1 MSSSSIS
8 VAVRVRPLNSK
19 EISQLQINNNEV
31 ISFVGDGS
39 LAGTPI
45 QKNSS
50 KGLRRIVQVLDER
63 VLIFDPADTNPMAR
77 FQKTLLPVGKR
88 VKDIRYAFDRVFDE
102 NATQEIVY
110 ENTTKPLLDGILE
123 GYNAT
128 VFAYGATGC
137 GKTHTISGSPEDPGI
152 IFLTM
157 KELFDKMTSLA
168 DEKII
173 EINLSYL
180 EIYNETIRDL
190 LVPPVNAKPLSLR
203 EDSDRK
209 IAVPGLTTFRPQ
221 SVNEVMEIILK
232 GNANRTMSPT
242 EANSVSS
249 RSHAV
254 LQINVIQ
261 KSRTAD
267 ISEDHFG
274 ATLSI
279 IDLAGSERASVTKN
293 RGERLLEGANINRS
307 LLALGNC
314 INALCDPHR
323 HNHVPYRDSKLTRLL
338 KFSLGGNC
346 KTVMIVCVS
355 PSSTHYDETHNT
367 LKYGNR
373 AKNIKTTVS
382 RNMIT
387 VDRHVSQYVKA
398 IYELRQEVSELKRK
412 LEDKKLEENDK
423 ISKKQALN
431 DIKLNEG
438 IHRLHTTF
446 EKMSLLKEQHFLNI
460 NSLLFLEN
468 QYHIINAWVIAFDIL
483 SDADL
488 DNETILLFKPT
499 RDLARKLLDNL
510 ENKRQAIL
518 RELSKTIIDKDF
530 ETACDNI
537 LKDLKEDC
545 LNEASINLFLKEA
558 KIIRISFERDA
569 LLKERSNLQNLI
581 DKTYLM
587 MQQFARASFEGLST
601 STLILKNENNDLITQ
616 MSREETFKS
625 SCKTLINI
633 IHQFSSNTDAHFD
646 QENSADIV
654 RKPSSD
660 PFLNSCFRKQYSY
673 ISSPFQIK
681 SPRTFKV
688 HTPKKNIMFHK
699 GKNISKKKK
708 VRWDDQTSDTEANIK
723 NNSINSNPDVLS
735 DLKINITPKN
745 TSLHV
750 PKNRDQILS
759 KTDDIIFPQTN
770 KDEQENS
777 FMESESENENI
788 TEHIN
793 TSKLK
798 SALKKTDNTIVQNY
812 KRNRSLS
819 TNTSEISLK
828 SITRRLKFDKENQK
842 SSPTQES
849 PRGRASAMGIGI
861 GNSIRVSNPTV
872 SLKETK
878 DSSITSR
885 IEKNDLNKSQ
895 INNKPWR

>member
-19 EISQLQINNNEV
+19 ETSQLQINNNEALT
-31 ISFVGDGS
+31 FVGDGS
-39 LAGTPI
+39 FTGTPM
-45 QKNSS
+45 QKNPS

-102 NATQEIVY
+102 DSTQEMVY
-110 ENTTKPLLDGILE
+110 ESTVKPLLDGILE

-137 GKTHTISGSPEDPGI
+137 GKTHTISGSQEDPGI

-173 EINLSYL
+173 EISLSYL

-190 LVPPVNAKPLSLR
+190 LVPSINAKSLSLR
-203 EDSDRK
+203 EDSDQK
-209 IAVPGLTTFRPQ
+209 IAVPGLTIYRPQ
-221 SVNEVMEIILK
+221 NVDEVMDIILK

-261 KSRTAD
+261 KSRTAN

-293 RGERLLEGANINRS
+293 RGERLLEGANINKS

-355 PSSTHYDETHNT
+355 PSSSHYDETHNT

-373 AKNIKTTVS
+373 AKNIKTKVS

-398 IYELRQEVSELKRK
+398 IYELRQQVSELKRK
-412 LEDKKLEENDK
+412 LDDKKSEEIDK
-423 ISKKQALN
+423 MAKKQAFY
-431 DIKLNEG
+431 DVKLNEG
-438 IHRLHTTF
+438 IHRLHMIF
-446 EKMSLLKEQHFLNI
+446 EKLSLLKEQYYLNV
-460 NSLLFLEN
+460 NSLLSLEN
-468 QYHIINAWVIAFDIL
+468 QFHTINSWIIAFDIL
-483 SDADL
+483 SDIDL
-488 DNETILLFKPT
+488 DNETVLMLKPT
-499 RDLARKLLDNL
+499 RDLAKKLLDDL
-510 ENKRQAIL
+510 ENKRQVIL
-518 RELSKTIIDKDF
+518 REISRITINKDF
-530 ETACDNI
+530 DTACDSI
-537 LKDLKEDC
+537 LKDLREDG
-545 LNEASINLFLKEA
+545 LNETSMNLFLKEA
-558 KIIRISFERDA
+558 KMMKITSERDF
-569 LLKERSNLQNLI
+569 LSKERLNLQNSLE
-581 DKTYLM
+581 KTYSM

-601 STLILKNENNDLITQ
+601 SMLMLKNEENTLITQ
-616 MSREETFKS
+616 MSREEAFKS
-625 SCKTLINI
+625 SCKTLTDI
-633 IHQFSSNTDAHFD
+633 IHQFSSET
-646 QENSADIV
+646 NSSNYDNDT
-654 RKPSSD
+654 KTFKKHLTS
-660 PFLNSCFRKQYSY
+660 PFLSSCFRKQYLHT
-673 ISSPFQIK
+673 SSPFQIK
-681 SPRTFKV
+681 SPKTFKV

-699 GKNISKKKK
+699 SKNISKKKK
-708 VRWDDQTSDTEANIK
+708 VRWDDQSSDAEISIIK
-723 NNSINSNPDVLS
+723 NDSTESDLPVLS
-735 DLKINITPKN
+735 DLKINITPKAVLLH
-745 TSLHV
+745 TS
-750 PKNRDQILS
+750 KNHEQVSSKGDDVFSQI
-759 KTDDIIFPQTN
+759 N

-777 FMESESENENI
+777 FMESGSENDNTIENS
-788 TEHIN
+788 N
-793 TSKLK
+793 SSKLK
-798 SALKKTDNTIVQNY
+798 SVLKKTDKTISQIY
-812 KRNRSLS
+812 KRNRLLS
-819 TNTSEISLK
+819 TNISEISTK

-842 SSPTQES
+842 SSPIQES
-849 PRGRASAMGIGI
+849 PRNQASTMGI
-861 GNSIRVSNPTV
+861 GNSIRVSN
-872 SLKETK
+872 SMASFKETK
-878 DSSITSR
+878 DTSFASKT
-885 IEKNDLNKSQ
+885 EKTDLNKPQ
-895 INNKPWR
+895 IINKPWR

>member
-1 MSSSSIS
+1 MSSSSIL

-19 EISQLQINNNEV
+19 ETSQLQINNNEALT
-31 ISFVGDGS
+31 FVGDGS
-39 LAGTPI
+39 FAGTQM
-45 QKNSS
+45 QKNPS

-88 VKDIRYAFDRVFDE
+88 VKDIRYAFDKVFDE

-110 ENTTKPLLDGILE
+110 ENTVKPLLDGILE

-137 GKTHTISGSPEDPGI
+137 GKTHTISGSLEDPGI

-157 KELFDKMTSLA
+157 KELFDKMISLA

-173 EINLSYL
+173 EVSLSYL

-190 LVPPVNAKPLSLR
+190 LVSPSNAKPLSLR
-203 EDSDRK
+203 EDSDQK
-209 IAVPGLTTFRPQ
+209 IAVPGLTIYRPQ
-221 SVNEVMEIILK
+221 NIDEVMEIILK

-242 EANSVSS
+242 EANIVSS

-261 KSRTAD
+261 KSRTAN

-323 HNHVPYRDSKLTRLL
+323 RNHVPYRDSKLTRLL

-355 PSSTHYDETHNT
+355 PSSAHYDETHNT

-373 AKNIKTTVS
+373 AKNIKTKVS

-398 IYELRQEVSELKRK
+398 IYELRQQVSELKRK
-412 LEDKKLEENDK
+412 IEDKKSEENEK
-423 ISKKQALN
+423 ITKKQAFF

-438 IHRLHTTF
+438 IHRLHTIF
-446 EKMSLLKEQHFLNI
+446 EKLSSHKEQYYLNI
-460 NSLLFLEN
+460 NSLLSLEN
-468 QYHIINAWVIAFDIL
+468 KIHIINAWVIAFDIL
-483 SDADL
+483 SDTDL
-488 DNETILLFKPT
+488 DNETILVFKPT
-499 RDLARKLLDNL
+499 RDLAKKLLDDL
-510 ENKRQAIL
+510 ENKRQNIL
-518 RELSKTIIDKDF
+518 KEISKMTINKDF
-530 ETACDNI
+530 DIACDSI
-537 LKDLKEDC
+537 LKDLKGDG

-558 KIIRISFERDA
+558 KIIRITSERDS
-569 LLKERSNLQNLI
+569 LLKERSNLQNSI
-581 DKTYLM
+581 KSMYSII
-587 MQQFARASFEGLST
+587 QQFSRAGFEGLST
-601 STLILKNENNDLITQ
+601 SILMLKNEENDLITQ
-616 MSREETFKS
+616 MSREEAFKS
-625 SCKTLINI
+625 SCKTLMDI
-633 IHQFSSNTDAHFD
+633 IHQFSSETNSSFD
-646 QENSADIV
+646 QENNIEISKKSSA
-654 RKPSSD
+654 S
-660 PFLNSCFRKQYSY
+660 PFLNSCFKKQYLH

-699 GKNISKKKK
+699 GKNVSKKKK
-708 VRWDDQTSDTEANIK
+708 VRWDDQSSDTQTNIVE
-723 NNSINSNPDVLS
+723 NNSTESDLPVLS
-735 DLKINITPKN
+735 DLKINVTPEI
-745 TSLHV
+745 TSLYTSRNY
-750 PKNRDQILS
+750 KQTS
-759 KTDDIIFPQTN
+759 KSDDVFSQVN

-777 FMESESENENI
+777 IVESGSENENTI
-788 TEHIN
+788 ESSSS
-793 TSKLK
+793 SKLK
-798 SALKKTDNTIVQNY
+798 SVLKKTDKAITQIY
-812 KRNRSLS
+812 KKNRLLS
-819 TNTSEISLK
+819 TNISDFSAK

-849 PRGRASAMGIGI
+849 PKNQTSITGTGTI
-861 GNSIRVSNPTV
+861 NSRVSNPIV
-872 SLKETK
+872 SFKETK
-878 DSSITSR
+878 DNSLITSKA
-885 IEKNDLNKSQ
+885 EKIDFKPQ
-895 INNKPWR
+895 IINKPWR